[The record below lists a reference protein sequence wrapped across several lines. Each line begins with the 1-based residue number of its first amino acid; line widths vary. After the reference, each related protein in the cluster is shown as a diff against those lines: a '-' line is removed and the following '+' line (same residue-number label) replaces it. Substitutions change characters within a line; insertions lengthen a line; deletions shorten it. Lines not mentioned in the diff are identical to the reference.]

1 MSTCPSLSE
10 LFAEKP
16 SPTVA
21 AHVAGCRRCQAL
33 LASEDDRVAVE
44 VDEGGEWPLT
54 DEEPAAGD
62 VVLVAAPASDEYL
75 AAVVAKVG
83 DETVTA
89 VPVSGEVEAASEWD
103 LLLDQAVL
111 GYQAMAEVW
120 NFGTVLPEQ
129 LGERLAKVT
138 AEVFEQLRQLLRAA
152 STSGSVP
159 AGVPVGVPI
168 VGDDDPRLLFHDEE
182 VERVH
187 VFWEPTLALAG
198 AANLAQ
204 LVAHRREELA
214 LAPEELESVS
224 VTGEPGWLARL
235 EGGELPIQRYLL
247 PGTLAELM
255 ARLQIG
261 VSRRLAR
268 IATWTLEEQAQSTR
282 YATGSALARK
292 RLGSSSSEQTVSE
305 YVDEFMREL
314 ARHEQH

>member
-1 MSTCPSLSE
+1 
-10 LFAEKP
+10 
-16 SPTVA
+16 
-21 AHVAGCRRCQAL
+21 
-33 LASEDDRVAVE
+33 LASSSDRVS
-44 VDEGGEWPLT
+44 VDLDEAGQWSV
-54 DEEPAAGD
+54 DNEEPAVGE

-75 AAVVAKVG
+75 PAVVAKVG
-83 DETVTA
+83 DESVTV
-89 VPVSGEVEAASEWD
+89 VPVSGELEAASEWD
-103 LLLDQAVL
+103 MLLDRGVL

-129 LGERLAKVT
+129 IGERLAKLK
-138 AEVFEQLRQLLRAA
+138 ADVFEQLGQLLRAA
-152 STSGSVP
+152 AMSESVP

-214 LAPEELESVS
+214 LDREELESVS
-224 VTGEPGWLARL
+224 VAESGWLARL
-235 EGGELPIQRYLL
+235 EEGELPIQRELL
-247 PGTLAELM
+247 PGVLAALM

-268 IATWTLEEQAQSTR
+268 IATWTLEEQAQSTE
-282 YATGSALARK
+282 YAAGSALARK
-292 RLGSSSSEQTVSE
+292 RLGSSSSGQMGQTVSD

-314 ARHEQH
+314 ARHEQR